1 MFVNLAITPYR
12 IQGSIE
18 VQSILIPSLNFVLD
32 NCVLE
37 LIFEISPPIMCLL
50 DNSNIVL
57 IAFKLG

>member
-37 LIFEISPPIMCLL
+37 LIFENSPPIMCLF
-50 DNSNIVL
+50 DNHNIGLVVL
-57 IAFKLG
+57 AFG